1 MHSANRLATELH
13 GVFNTLEL
21 GRGVLSIFYAV
32 CYIVWYHSIIN
43 LMPYFISL
51 QTLPTMVFLRL
62 HLYISLVLFVQTNTS
77 LLSFFT
83 LKLFGGTQ
91 SLIRALVQRLEIV
104 RSLVR
109 SLRLGLRILANLTM
123 GHLLISLLYQLPLG
137 SGLFLCFFLYMF
149 ELFVGLV
156 QALVFVSLFLI
167 YLRETQE

>member
-1 MHSANRLATELH
+1 
-13 GVFNTLEL
+13 
-21 GRGVLSIFYAV
+21 
-32 CYIVWYHSIIN
+32 
-43 LMPYFISL
+43 MPYFMSL
-51 QTLPTMVFLRL
+51 QTLPTMVFLRF
-62 HLYISLVLFVQTNTS
+62 HLYIRLVLFVQTNTS
-77 LLSFFT
+77 MSRFFT

-91 SLIRALVQRLEIV
+91 SLIRVLVQRLEVV

-156 QALVFVSLFLI
+156 QALVFVRLFLM
-167 YLRETQE
+167 YMRETQE